1 MYDATPRNYNA
12 MDIYTSQD
20 LVFTLDAGGT
30 NLAFAAMQ
38 AAKLLGKSFVISAK
52 SDNLPDFLNKLVEG
66 FSHLQKLYGQP
77 QAISFAFPGPADYPK
92 GIIGDL
98 ENLPIFRGG
107 VPLSDFLKQY
117 FQCPVFINNDG
128 DLFTLGEAI
137 GGFLPYINHTITQ
150 KGNRSPFRSLMGI
163 TLGTG
168 LGGGIVYHGQLLE
181 GENSASGEINR
192 MGNPFLTN
200 TSMEDSL
207 SIRAIKRH
215 YAQATQ
221 LAMSDSPEPYEIYK
235 IATGETPGNKNAA
248 LASFTTFG
256 KALAEVLANMISMFD
271 APVVIGG
278 GLSGAYS
285 LFLDT
290 AITTLQK
297 QFVSID
303 DKHPF
308 SRLEV
313 DVYNAHNTASL
324 DTFLQSQTVAL
335 HLEGLTTPIMYQPHK
350 AVVVGISQL
359 GTEQAV
365 ALGAYAYAIEQ
376 IS

>member
-1 MYDATPRNYNA
+1 MYAAQY
-12 MDIYTSQD
+12 

-30 NLAFAAMQ
+30 NLAFTAMR
-38 AAKLLGKSFVISAK
+38 SAK
-52 SDNLPDFLNKLVEG
+52 PLGDTIVIPSSASHLQSFLNKLIEG
-66 FSHLQKLYGQP
+66 FLELQKRYGKP

-107 VPLSDFLKQY
+107 VPLADILKQH
-117 FQCPVFINNDG
+117 FHCPVFINNDG

-137 GGFLPYINHTITQ
+137 GGFLPHINHTIAQ
-150 KGNRSPFRSLMGI
+150 KGDRSPFRSLMGI

-168 LGGGIVYHGQLLE
+168 LGGGIVYRGQLLE

-192 MGNPFLTN
+192 MGNPFLSN
-200 TSMEDSL
+200 TSVEDSL

-215 YAQATQ
+215 YAQAAQ
-221 LAMSDSPEPYEIYK
+221 LAISDIPEPYDIYK
-235 IATGETPGNKNAA
+235 IATGETPGNKKAA
-248 LASFTTFG
+248 LATFTRFG

-278 GLSGAYS
+278 GLSGAHS

-290 AITTLQK
+290 AITQLQK

-303 DKHPF
+303 NKHPF

-313 DVYNAHNTASL
+313 EVYNAQNANSL
-324 DTFLQSQTVAL
+324 DAFLQSKTVTL
-335 HLEGLTTPIMYQPHK
+335 HLEGLATPIMYQPHK
-350 AVVVGISQL
+350 AVVVGVSQL

>member
-1 MYDATPRNYNA
+1 MYSETH
-12 MDIYTSQD
+12 

-30 NLAFAAMQ
+30 NLAFTAMR
-38 AAKLLGKSFVISAK
+38 SAK
-52 SDNLPDFLNKLVEG
+52 PLGDTLVIPAKASTLPSFLNKLVEG
-66 FSHLQKLYGQP
+66 FAQLQTLYGQP
-77 QAISFAFPGPADYPK
+77 HAISFAFPGPADYPK

-107 VPLSDFLKQY
+107 VPLAAFLQQH

-137 GGFLPYINHTITQ
+137 GGFLPHINSIIAD
-150 KGNRSPFRSLMGI
+150 KGQRAPFGSLMGI

-168 LGGGIVYHGQLLE
+168 LGGGIVYRGQLLE

-192 MGNPFLTN
+192 MGNPFLAN

-215 YAQATQ
+215 YAQAAQ
-221 LAMSDSPEPYEIYK
+221 LPLADSPEPYDIYK
-235 IATGETPGNKNAA
+235 IATGNTPGNTAAA
-248 LASFTTFG
+248 LASFNMFG
-256 KALAEVLANMISMFD
+256 KALAEVLANMITMFD

-278 GLSGAYS
+278 GLSGAHS

-290 AITTLQK
+290 AMAQLQK
-297 QFVSID
+297 DFVNTD
-303 DKHPF
+303 QQHPF

-313 DVYNAHNTASL
+313 EVYNAHNTDAL
-324 DTFLQSQTVAL
+324 HTFLQSEGVAL
-335 HLEGLTTPIMYQPHK
+335 QLDGLSDPIMYHPHK
-350 AVVVGISQL
+350 AVVVGVSQL

-365 ALGAYAYAIEQ
+365 ALGAYAYAVKQ
-376 IS
+376 LGH